1 MTEVTL
7 NLPHCGNFCKYCFM
21 GTLPNG
27 AASVFRGIS
36 GGRTNGKQGKCS
48 HTCYFCIPAGC
59 KNACWGASPNPALR
73 DKMSQSKLS
82 ASPSLPLLFL
92 ILASVR
98 HAQQMVNVCLD
109 RHGLPHLLLRR
120 SVVSV
125 ECLFRAAS
133 WRRFSFSFAILGSF
147 SLPSSSP
154 IVALAAR

>member
-1 MTEVTL
+1 MA
-7 NLPHCGNFCKYCFM
+7 PPPF
-21 GTLPNG
+21 
-27 AASVFRGIS
+27 FRGLS
-36 GGRTNGKQGKCS
+36 GERTNGKQGKCS

-73 DKMSQSKLS
+73 DKMSQSKLF

-125 ECLFRAAS
+125 ECLFP
-133 WRRFSFSFAILGSF
+133 RRQ
-147 SLPSSSP
+147 
-154 IVALAAR
+154 LAAFFF

>member
-1 MTEVTL
+1 MA
-7 NLPHCGNFCKYCFM
+7 LPPF
-21 GTLPNG
+21 
-27 AASVFRGIS
+27 FRGVS
-36 GGRTNGKQGKCS
+36 GVRTNGKQGKCS

-109 RHGLPHLLLRR
+109 RHGLPHFLLGGPVLGVQGLFLRR
-120 SVVSV
+120 Q
-125 ECLFRAAS
+125 
-133 WRRFSFSFAILGSF
+133 
-147 SLPSSSP
+147 
-154 IVALAAR
+154 LAALFF